1 MLVIHFDNGETL
13 VGTFEGQHSS
23 NMGGSYRLSD
33 SYSLTRYRL
42 EISFIRLNS
51 DINGNKAENSFWFPI
66 GRIVKFR
73 ELDDNEVKE
82 FQRNE
87 KLEEIVK

>member
-1 MLVIHFDNGETL
+1 MLIIHFDNGETL
-13 VGTFEGQHSS
+13 VGTFDGQHSS

-33 SYSLTRYRL
+33 SYGLTRYRSD
-42 EISFIRLNS
+42 ISFIRLNS
-51 DINGNKAENSFWFPI
+51 NINGDKAENSFWFPI
-66 GRIVKFR
+66 ERIVKFR
-73 ELDDNEVKE
+73 ELDESEVKE